1 MAAFLTGLS
10 LNQRYTLMNL
20 VKLVMDQLSGDTMG
34 RLSGLLGTDRS
45 TAASAATIAVPSMLA
60 GLVGMSSDDD
70 GARKLG
76 ATLGSIDTSGAGDF
90 VYSLGSDA
98 GSLAQKGSNL
108 LGSLFGRGTRSGLV
122 DSISRFSGLGRSAT
136 NHLLAVLA
144 PVVLGKVATAW
155 KGMGGNPSALTG
167 MLAEQ
172 KQYIASALPAGF
184 SLGSIPGLGAIG
196 AAISAV
202 GGVVSGA
209 SRRAMATAENTPRS
223 DKGWLLAIAAL
234 IVVGILVW
242 NFKRPHPPML
252 MSIPAISSA
261 EQINADFRGTLN
273 SLGDT
278 FSTIKNA
285 VSAQAALPQLRDLDT
300 KLAGLQSAFN
310 GLPESSRSALRSVL
324 DRQLAGLGS
333 RGADLLKI
341 PGLNAECQA
350 VIGQIMRKLSESG
363 TAAPSEAP

>member
-1 MAAFLTGLS
+1 
-10 LNQRYTLMNL
+10 MNL

-34 RLSGLLGTDRS
+34 KLSGLLGTDRS
-45 TAASAATIAVPSMLA
+45 TAASAATVAVPSMLA

-76 ATLGSIDTSGAGDF
+76 ATLGSIDTSGTEDF
-90 VYSLGSDA
+90 IYLLGSDV
-98 GSLAQKGSNL
+98 GSLAKKGSNL
-108 LGSLFGRGTRSGLV
+108 LGSLFGSGTRNGLV
-122 DSISRFSGLGRSAT
+122 DNISRFSGLGNSAT
-136 NHLLAVLA
+136 NNLLSVLA
-144 PVVLGKVATAW
+144 PVVLDEVATAW
-155 KGMGGNPSALTG
+155 KGMGKNPSALTG

-202 GGVVSGA
+202 GGAVGGA
-209 SRRAMATAENTPRS
+209 SRRAMATAESSTRPAM
-223 DKGWLLAIAAL
+223 GWLFAVATL
-234 IVVGILVW
+234 IVAGILAW
-242 NFKRPHPPML
+242 NFQRPHTATISSM
-252 MSIPAISSA
+252 PAISSV

-278 FSTIKNA
+278 FSNIKDA
-285 VSAQAALPQLRDLDT
+285 ASAQAVLAQLHDLDT
-300 KLAGLQSAFN
+300 KLAGLQSALN
-310 GLPESSRSALRSVL
+310 GLPEASRTALHSVL
-324 DRQLAGLGS
+324 DRQLANLKS

-350 VIGQIMRKLSESG
+350 VIGQITRRLSESG
-363 TAAPSEAP
+363 AAAASEAP